1 MWKFCSKVSLWNFCE
16 NCVEISVE
24 FSYLISPQQWLSA
37 VSLKTIAVSD
47 MIQKLSS
54 NIVIKNGHQKLSS
67 KIASQ
72 IFIKKFHQKL
82 SSKLV
87 IKNCHQNCHQKISSK
102 IVTKN
107 CHQKMSSKTVTRNC
121 NQKLLSKVVIKKF
134 PSKIGNLVTLAI
146 SLCMYISTFT
156 QYCQSTLRLM
166 YILILYHYCI
176 RIAFVLHSYCIRIAL
191 S

>member
-1 MWKFCSKVSLWNFCE
+1 MVKFIK
-16 NCVEISVE
+16 NCQIC
-24 FSYLISPQQWLSA
+24 Q
-37 VSLKTIAVSD
+37 
-47 MIQKLSS
+47 QKLSK
-54 NIVIKNGHQKLSS
+54 IVI
-67 KIASQ
+67 
-72 IFIKKFHQKL
+72 
-82 SSKLV
+82 
-87 IKNCHQNCHQKISSK
+87 
-102 IVTKN
+102 KN

-176 RIAFVLHSYCIRIAL
+176 RIAFVLHSYCIRIAFALLCHSCTISIKINVSKGKNWHQKL

>member
-1 MWKFCSKVSLWNFCE
+1 
-16 NCVEISVE
+16 
-24 FSYLISPQQWLSA
+24 
-37 VSLKTIAVSD
+37 
-47 MIQKLSS
+47 
-54 NIVIKNGHQKLSS
+54 
-67 KIASQ
+67 
-72 IFIKKFHQKL
+72 
-82 SSKLV
+82 
-87 IKNCHQNCHQKISSK
+87 
-102 IVTKN
+102 
-107 CHQKMSSKTVTRNC
+107 MSSKTVTRNC

-191 S
+191 SQLYNFHQNKCVKREKLASKVVIKKIPIKNCHQKLSSKIFIKNCHQKFSSKIIIKNRHHKLS

>member
-1 MWKFCSKVSLWNFCE
+1 MKLLFESIFVKFLWKLCRNFCWIFSLDLSTTMVVRSKPE
-16 NCVEISVE
+16 NHCCFRYDTE
-24 FSYLISPQQWLSA
+24 
-37 VSLKTIAVSD
+37 
-47 MIQKLSS
+47 
-54 NIVIKNGHQKLSS
+54 IVIKHCHQKWSS
-67 KIASQ
+67 KI
-72 IFIKKFHQKL
+72 
-82 SSKLV
+82 V